1 MWRAVSLISSLMAL
15 GASCGEDTSKPA
27 APMQTPSMPDQAKAD
42 AGDVEPNALPQ
53 LKNCTSAPAPTLQP
67 QEWRHRRT
75 KLFAQ
80 GSTADH
86 SAQDVITTD
95 KRDVVIEGK
104 FAYGRVSKD
113 LEDEWVD
120 VYLDDC
126 SGSYV
131 KLAEALTDTD
141 GRIAWTL
148 KSDALPAFGVY
159 QLFMAVRGD
168 GSSTRAQ
175 LSVLPEGTK
184 LAVFDIDGTLTTKDA
199 ELFGDV
205 LADYFAPVLRG
216 ELVPQSRA
224 KAAEVTLKRAQQGY
238 RLVYLTGRPYVLT
251 RITREW
257 LSTQGYA
264 PGHVHVTNSNSEIL
278 PADDS
283 VGNFK
288 RAYLLSLKAQGF
300 ELALAYGN
308 ATTDL
313 YAYGQA
319 GISPAQT
326 YIAGPHGGESQTQA
340 VGDSYEEHLTQISA
354 QPKVAQP
361 FSLP

>member
-1 MWRAVSLISSLMAL
+1 MLRTVSVLSLLCVIST
-15 GASCGEDTSKPA
+15 GCGDVSSTI
-27 APMQTPSMPDQAKAD
+27 TPDDMPPESNPKAD
-42 AGDVEPNALPQ
+42 VVEGVTNTLPT
-53 LKNCTSAPAPTLQP
+53 LKNCTSASAPKSN
-67 QEWRHRRT
+67 EEDWRHTRT
-75 KLFAQ
+75 KLFA
-80 GSTADH
+80 GVSSADH
-86 SAQDVITTD
+86 SAQDVITTN

-126 SGSYV
+126 SGAYV
-131 KLAEALTDTD
+131 KLTEVLTDTD
-141 GRIAWTL
+141 GRIGWTL
-148 KSDALPAFGVY
+148 KSEELPAFGVY
-159 QLFMAVRGD
+159 NLFFAVRGD
-168 GSSTRAQ
+168 GSSVRSQ

-184 LAVFDIDGTLTTKDA
+184 LSVFDIDGTLTTKDA
-199 ELFGDV
+199 EIFGDA

-216 ELVPQSRA
+216 ELVPESRPKA
-224 KAAEVTLKRAQQGY
+224 KEVTLTRAAQGH
-238 RLVYLTGRPYVLT
+238 RLIYLTGRPYVLT

-278 PADDS
+278 PTNDS
-283 VGNFK
+283 VGSFK

-308 ATTDL
+308 ATTDI
-313 YAYGQA
+313 YAYAEA
-319 GISPAQT
+319 GVSSAQT

-340 VGDSYEEHLTQISA
+340 VGDGYEEHLTQISA
-354 QPKVAQP
+354 QPPIEQP
-361 FSLP
+361 FILP